1 MKWLKGL
8 FEHDYE
14 RDGPGFYDPRQRGGS
29 LLKCMLIW
37 VGVNLC
43 VDVVARAIFDS
54 STSINVYSKPWLIL
68 TWMSVG
74 ALIWWVDKSHYA
86 TWLSK
91 RSESSLRVVS
101 RAGIEKGVQP

>member
-1 MKWLKGL
+1 MKWLKSL

-14 RDGPGFYDPRQRGGS
+14 RDGPEFYDPKQHGGS

>member
-1 MKWLKGL
+1 MTWLKKL

-14 RDGPGFYDPRQRGGS
+14 RDGPGFDDPGQPGGS

-43 VDVVARAIFDS
+43 IDVVVRAIFDS
-54 STSINVYSKPWLIL
+54 SNGINVYSKPWLLLI
-68 TWMSVG
+68 WMSVG
-74 ALIWWVDKSHYA
+74 ALIWWFAKIHYSS
-86 TWLSK
+86 WISK
-91 RSESSLRVVS
+91 HIKSSLSVVS